1 MVVKSPLRTKGLE
14 ITTSATCIRVLLSIS
29 ALAFG
34 AALIATGFRATSVRA
49 ADTPEQESLSPEVIE
64 IIKNR
69 FCPCGCRRFLPGGS
83 TEPSCFGCSV
93 GKAEVTRVVEGLA
106 AGRRPADMILEFGEP
121 VTVDVYSDYTDPAL
135 QELWSQA
142 MRVAGE
148 FNQHRVV
155 VRAPG
160 ETEEARRA
168 LRAVECARSSG
179 LFSGVQ
185 RAIIAHDGPWDTATL
200 VELAVQEGVDRTKA
214 QSCITGATVRKQW
227 QKDRQHAAIYGVPF
241 YPSVSVNRVPVD
253 STKNAIRKAIQEVL
267 RDDSI

>member
-1 MVVKSPLRTKGLE
+1 M
-14 ITTSATCIRVLLSIS
+14 LLSIS
-29 ALAFG
+29 VLAFG
-34 AALIATGFRATSVRA
+34 VALTVTGLRATSVRA
-49 ADTPEQESLSPEVIE
+49 AETPAQESLSPEVIE
-64 IIKNR
+64 IIKDR
-69 FCPCGCRRFLPGGS
+69 FCPCGCGRFLPGGP

-106 AGRRPADMILEFGEP
+106 AGRRPADMILELGEP
-121 VTVDVYSDYTDPAL
+121 VTVDVYSDYTDPEL
-135 QELWSQA
+135 RKLWSQA
-142 MRVAGE
+142 TRVAGE
-148 FNQHRVV
+148 FNQHRVI

-185 RAIIAHDGPWDTATL
+185 RAMIAHDGPWDTATL
-200 VELAVQEGVDRTKA
+200 VELAVQEGVDRAKA
-214 QSCITGATVRKQW
+214 QSCIAGATVRKQW

-253 STKNAIRKAIQEVL
+253 STDDAIRKAIREVL